1 MARINGGPSLGHQ
14 GSSTGEG
21 EVRMLLKLH
30 RHRLM
35 AEMQIGHDEK
45 VTHLP
50 HVLFRPIPCVFLFE
64 NSSYYMSHLIC
75 GLSKGFR
82 EFYRREVF
90 RPA

>member
-35 AEMQIGHDEK
+35 TEMQIGHDEK

-50 HVLFRPIPCVFLFE
+50 HVLFALYHAYFSLKIR
-64 NSSYYMSHLIC
+64 HTIC
-75 GLSKGFR
+75 R
-82 EFYRREVF
+82 I
-90 RPA
+90 